1 MKITITVDETV
12 FHREIGDRFGDFF
25 RRVIEDIKYPDVVQG
40 LCGKFEYET
49 AAMLKNAFD
58 AATYNEETDT
68 DKHWEESRQIALYD
82 DQLRKAMAL
91 LGRVKQVHA
100 AAIRGG
106 DAAVSSITSR
116 LLHDIDQLESEI
128 GRDGDHHA
136 CPGDSKEN

>member
-12 FHREIGDRFGDFF
+12 FHSEIGDRFGDFF

-68 DKHWEESRQIALYD
+68 DKHWEECRQIALYD
-82 DQLRKAMAL
+82 DELKKAMAL
-91 LGRVKQVHA
+91 LGKVKKVHA
-100 AAIRGG
+100 AAIRNG
-106 DAAVSSITSR
+106 DAAVSSLTSP
-116 LLHDIDQLESEI
+116 LLHEIEKLEKEIAASE
-128 GRDGDHHA
+128 GRHDND
-136 CPGDSKEN
+136 

>member
-12 FHREIGDRFGDFF
+12 FHSEIGDRFGDFF

-91 LGRVKQVHA
+91 LESIGEIHR
-100 AAIRGG
+100 AAIRENCGLKPLTG
-106 DAAVSSITSR
+106 Q
-116 LLHDIDQLESEI
+116 LLTEADKLLRQIKESEFR
-128 GRDGDHHA
+128 GKVQDN
-136 CPGDSKEN
+136 E